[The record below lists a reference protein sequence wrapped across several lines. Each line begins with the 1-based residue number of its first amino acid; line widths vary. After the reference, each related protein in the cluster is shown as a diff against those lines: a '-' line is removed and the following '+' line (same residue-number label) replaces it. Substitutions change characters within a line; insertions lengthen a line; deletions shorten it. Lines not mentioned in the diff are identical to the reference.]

1 MKEDCGNVFNIPLF
15 DVRICLLSLGGM
27 RFVILCPCGRVL
39 VLWQCCGP
47 CRRDNKMNMEYQEMR
62 RKVKFN

>member
-27 RFVILCPCGRVL
+27 RFGLCHVSEDHI
-39 VLWQCCGP
+39 VSLWACV
-47 CRRDNKMNMEYQEMR
+47 RI
-62 RKVKFN
+62 VAKFWAVSAGQ